1 MTTRSPA
8 LMEFNGV
15 WPTIGEGA
23 FIAPNACVIGDV
35 TVGAKANIWF
45 NCLVRGDD
53 HYIRIGAGTNIQDG
67 TVIHVSKDTH
77 PTVIGEGVTVGH
89 GVILHGCTIQDRCMI
104 GIGAI
109 VLDGAVVEEGA
120 VVAAGAV
127 VSPGKRVAKGEMWA
141 GCPAKLLRPVKPGEL
156 EFIKAN
162 GPHYMGL
169 ASQYLRMRATA
180 VMK

>member
-1 MTTRSPA
+1 
-8 LMEFNGV
+8 MEFEGI
-15 WPTIGEGA
+15 WPTIGAGA
-23 FIAPNACVIGDV
+23 FIAPNAVVIGDV
-35 TVGAKANIWF
+35 VVGPKANIWF
-45 NCLVRGDD
+45 NCVVRGDD
-53 HYIRIGAGTNIQDG
+53 HYIRIGAETNIQDG
-67 TVIHVSKDTH
+67 TIIHVSKGTH
-77 PTVIGEGVTVGH
+77 PTVIGDGVTVGH
-89 GVILHGCTIQDRCMI
+89 GCILHGCTIQDRCMI

-156 EFIKAN
+156 DFIKAN

-169 ASQYLRMRATA
+169 AGAYLRMRDAA
-180 VMK
+180 ERQR